1 MIMDAVMRWLHF
13 LGVITWIGGMMFQMV
28 ALQPFLKAQALPAR
42 LPLLFPVIRRFLMM
56 TWASITLLL
65 ISGSDMLIRVFMEEK
80 TPILSHL
87 GKLLLLKFMLF
98 GLMLVLFGYLFFG
111 FFFEFRTHYRALLK
125 NPPPE
130 AARDHYNAI
139 EDMLEPMRNLT
150 AANLVVGLVVV
161 LVIELAIYGGG

>member
-80 TPILSHL
+80 TPILR
-87 GKLLLLKFMLF
+87 
-98 GLMLVLFGYLFFG
+98 
-111 FFFEFRTHYRALLK
+111 RTSFDARSGNCRAAGWRRAK
-125 NPPPE
+125 IRPI
-130 AARDHYNAI
+130 AWRARS
-139 EDMLEPMRNLT
+139 RRSW
-150 AANLVVGLVVV
+150 GSRS
-161 LVIELAIYGGG
+161 